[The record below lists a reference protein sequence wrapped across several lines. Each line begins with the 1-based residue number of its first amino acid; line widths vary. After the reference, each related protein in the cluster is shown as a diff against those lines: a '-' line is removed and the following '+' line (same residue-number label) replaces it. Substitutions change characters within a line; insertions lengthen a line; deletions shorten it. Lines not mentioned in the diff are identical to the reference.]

1 MKAFDFLATRV
12 VILLVEART
21 AKRTIHINPI
31 RELKIK
37 KPKHEN
43 LIFYS
48 ELGYYSYV
56 SYIWQIGRD
65 EITATKFET
74 ARIDFRD
81 VVAAVAVVVAC
92 RAPLFSSAPTTRVI

>member
-12 VILLVEART
+12 VILSVEARV
-21 AKRTIHINPI
+21 AKHTIHIQPI

-43 LIFYS
+43 LIFFS

-81 VVAAVAVVVAC
+81 VVAVVGVAFA
-92 RAPLFSSAPTTRVI
+92 

>member
-1 MKAFDFLATRV
+1 MKAFDILATRV
-12 VILLVEART
+12 VILSVEARI
-21 AKRTIHINPI
+21 AKRTIHIQPI

-43 LIFYS
+43 LIFFS

-56 SYIWQIGRD
+56 SYSWQIGRG

-81 VVAAVAVVVAC
+81 VVAVVGVAFA
-92 RAPLFSSAPTTRVI
+92 

>member
-1 MKAFDFLATRV
+1 M
-12 VILLVEART
+12 
-21 AKRTIHINPI
+21 
-31 RELKIK
+31 ELKIK

-74 ARIDFRD
+74 TRIDFRD
-81 VVAAVAVVVAC
+81 FSLILVVAVVAVVFSC
-92 RAPLFSSAPTTRVI
+92 RAPLFSGAPATRVI

>member
-1 MKAFDFLATRV
+1 M
-12 VILLVEART
+12 
-21 AKRTIHINPI
+21 
-31 RELKIK
+31 ELKIK

-74 ARIDFRD
+74 TRIDFRD
-81 VVAAVAVVVAC
+81 VVAVVGIVFAC
-92 RAPLFSSAPTTRVI
+92 RAPLFSGAPATRVI

>member
-1 MKAFDFLATRV
+1 M
-12 VILLVEART
+12 
-21 AKRTIHINPI
+21 
-31 RELKIK
+31 ELKIK

-48 ELGYYSYV
+48 DLGYYSYV

-74 ARIDFRD
+74 TRIDFRD
-81 VVAAVAVVVAC
+81 VVAVVTIVFAC
-92 RAPLFSSAPTTRVI
+92 RAPLFSGAPATRVI

>member
-1 MKAFDFLATRV
+1 MKAFDILATRV
-12 VILLVEART
+12 VILSVEARI
-21 AKRTIHINPI
+21 AKRTIHIQPI

-56 SYIWQIGRD
+56 SYSWQIGRD

-81 VVAAVAVVVAC
+81 VVAVVGVAFA
-92 RAPLFSSAPTTRVI
+92 

>member
-1 MKAFDFLATRV
+1 M
-12 VILLVEART
+12 
-21 AKRTIHINPI
+21 
-31 RELKIK
+31 ELKIK

-74 ARIDFRD
+74 TRIDFTD
-81 VVAAVAVVVAC
+81 VVAAVAVMFAY
-92 RAPLFSSAPTTRVI
+92 RAPLFSGAPATRVI

>member
-1 MKAFDFLATRV
+1 MKAFDILATRV
-12 VILLVEART
+12 VILSVEARI
-21 AKRTIHINPI
+21 AKRTIHIQPI

-43 LIFYS
+43 LIFFS
-48 ELGYYSYV
+48 ELGHYSYV

-74 ARIDFRD
+74 MRIDFRD
-81 VVAAVAVVVAC
+81 VVAVVGVAFA
-92 RAPLFSSAPTTRVI
+92 